1 MLRYLRNSDIP
12 QLLNMQVKHLLLLV
26 VLILMIP
33 PVFYFLMNS
42 SSKPVKEEPFNYE
55 VVQTTPDT
63 ISVKISESDTPVESP
78 YFDQYVQKLRSAP
91 TWLVQDANFQGC
103 VTKAVDNCVAN
114 TTQKEAQ
121 LLQSD
126 TLCDALPAGEAVSCK
141 NQFHYTK
148 AIRNKDIA
156 LCEKITNEFQRNA
169 CQNGVFTQKALETRD
184 PRWCDKVA
192 TANNN
197 TPGLVSPEK
206 QNCLNLLDLQ
216 GGVSRNTFLNTDLD
230 TSGIQETVLD

>member
-1 MLRYLRNSDIP
+1 
-12 QLLNMQVKHLLLLV
+12 MQVKHLLLLV

-33 PVFYFLMNS
+33 PGFYYLMNS
-42 SSKPVKEEPFNYE
+42 TSKTDPDEAFDYQ
-55 VVQTTPDT
+55 VVQTGRDS
-63 ISVKISESDTPVESP
+63 ISVKISESGTPTENP
-78 YFDQYVQKLRSAP
+78 YYDQFTQKIKNTP
-91 TWLVQDANFQGC
+91 TWLAQDANFQNC
-103 VTKAVDNCVAN
+103 VNKAIDNCVSN

-126 TLCDALPAGEAVSCK
+126 TLCEALPSQEAANCK

-148 AIRNKDIA
+148 AIKNKDFS
-156 LCEKITNEFQRNA
+156 LCEKITNEFQHKA
-169 CQNGVFTQKALETRD
+169 CQNGVFTQKALETHD

-197 TPGLVSPEK
+197 TTGLISPEK

-216 GGVSRNTFLNTDLD
+216 REASDKTFLNRDWEE
-230 TSGIQETVLD
+230 SGFQETILD

>member
-1 MLRYLRNSDIP
+1 
-12 QLLNMQVKHLLLLV
+12 MQVKHLLLLV

-33 PVFYFLMNS
+33 PGFYYLMNS
-42 SSKPVKEEPFNYE
+42 TSKTETEDPFEYE
-55 VVQTTPDT
+55 VVQTGPES
-63 ISVKISESDTPVESP
+63 ISVKISETETSMESP
-78 YFDQYVQKLRSAP
+78 YYDQFVEKIKSTP

-103 VTKAVDNCVAN
+103 VTKAVDNCITN

-126 TLCDALPAGEAVSCK
+126 TLCDALPAAEAESCK

-148 AIRNKDIA
+148 AIKNKDIS

-184 PRWCDKVA
+184 PRWCDKVT
-192 TANNN
+192 TASNT

-216 GGVSRNTFLNTDLD
+216 QGAADSTFLNSDWEE
-230 TSGIQETVLD
+230 SAIQETVLD